1 MSVGNQS
8 CTCHS
13 LWKALW
19 LWQLVSGTQLDTQI
33 LPPMLFLVTDLES
46 RWQKKSKYGRG
57 WKDVLILDG
66 VPSIMPFQFL
76 PGVCSISAV
85 SSQ

>member
-1 MSVGNQS
+1 
-8 CTCHS
+8 
-13 LWKALW
+13 
-19 LWQLVSGTQLDTQI
+19 
-33 LPPMLFLVTDLES
+33 MLFLVTDLES